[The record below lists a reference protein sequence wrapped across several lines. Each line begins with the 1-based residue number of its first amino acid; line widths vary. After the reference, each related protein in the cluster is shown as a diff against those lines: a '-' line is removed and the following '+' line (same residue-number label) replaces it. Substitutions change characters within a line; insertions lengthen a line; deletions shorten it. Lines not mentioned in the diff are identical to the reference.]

1 MIQPFDGHHPD
12 IADSA
17 WVHPA
22 AVVIGRVTLGADVSI
37 WPNTTLRGDE
47 GRIAIGAGSN
57 IQDGTTVHMT
67 GGRSETMVGERVT
80 VGHNCILHGCVIEDD
95 VLIGMGSIVLD
106 NARVGRGSY
115 IGAGTLVTGDK
126 VIPPGSLV
134 FGNPM
139 RIVRPC
145 GEREAEWIAYA
156 WKHYVDNA
164 RKHAAGG
171 TGETSASPAASQS

>member
-1 MIQPFDGHHPD
+1 MIEPFDGTHPE
-12 IADSA
+12 IAESA

-37 WPNTTLRGDE
+37 WPNATLRGDE
-47 GRIAIGAGSN
+47 GRIVIGAGSN

-80 VGHNCILHGCVIEDD
+80 VGHNCILHGCIIEDD

-126 VIPPGSLV
+126 DIPPGSLV

-139 RIVRPC
+139 RIVRAC
-145 GEREAEWIAYA
+145 GEREAEWIDYA
-156 WKHYVDNA
+156 WRHYIDNA
-164 RKHAAGG
+164 RKHARRVDGG
-171 TGETSASPAASQS
+171 EKP

>member
-1 MIQPFDGHHPD
+1 MIEGFDGVMPVVH
-12 IADSA
+12 ASA

-22 AVVIGRVTLGADVSI
+22 AVVIGRVSLGANVSV
-37 WPNTTLRGDE
+37 WPNATLRGDE
-47 GRIAIGAGSN
+47 GRIMVGANSN

-67 GGRSETMVGERVT
+67 GGRSETIVGERVT

-106 NARVGRGSY
+106 NAR
-115 IGAGTLVTGDK
+115 IGAGSYLGAATLVTGDK

-139 RIVRPC
+139 RIVRAC
-145 GEREAEWIAYA
+145 GAREAEWIAYA
-156 WKHYVDNA
+156 WQHYIETA
-164 RKHAAGG
+164 RKHAGRG
-171 TGETSASPAASQS
+171 VVSQ

>member
-1 MIQPFDGHHPD
+1 MIEPFDGTHPTLGEG
-12 IADSA
+12 A

-22 AVVIGRVTLGADVSI
+22 AVVIGRVTLGADVSV
-37 WPNTTLRGDE
+37 WPNATLRGDE
-47 GRIAIGAGSN
+47 GRIVIGDGSN

-67 GGRSETMVGERVT
+67 GGRSETIVGARVT

-95 VLIGMGSIVLD
+95 VLIGMGAIVLD
-106 NARVGRGSY
+106 NARVGRGCY
-115 IGAGTLVTGDK
+115 IGAGTLITGDK

-139 RIVRPC
+139 RVVRPC
-145 GEREAEWIAYA
+145 GAREAEWIDYA
-156 WKHYVDNA
+156 WRHYIDNA

-171 TGETSASPAASQS
+171 SKADPVGSQI